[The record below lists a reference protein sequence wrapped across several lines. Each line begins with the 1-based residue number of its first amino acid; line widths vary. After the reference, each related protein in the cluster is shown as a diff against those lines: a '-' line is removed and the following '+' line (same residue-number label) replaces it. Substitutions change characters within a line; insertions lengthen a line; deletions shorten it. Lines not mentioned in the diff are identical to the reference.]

1 MKQRGFTLIELIV
14 VLVILGILAATAAPL
29 FVNLKGDANKAVL
42 QGVESSM
49 RSAATMVYAKA
60 AIAGQ
65 LADPGS
71 ITIDLNNDGDTADTI
86 ASAATGCDGI
96 QEGAFET
103 QFGYPVAANINC
115 LLSLTPDADFTDGTG
130 GTVQLAKAT
139 NAATCQVVYTPAGSA
154 GATPGFTRTETGC

>member
-42 QGVESSM
+42 QGVEASM

-65 LADPGS
+65 LGATGS
-71 ITIDLNNDGDTADTI
+71 VALDLNNDGDTADTGE
-86 ASAATGCDGI
+86 ASFAVV
-96 QEGAFET
+96 
-103 QFGYPVAANINC
+103 FGYPTAANINS
-115 LLSLTPDADFTDGTG
+115 LLSLTPATDFNTATA
-130 GTVQLAKAT
+130 GTVQLTKAT
-139 NAATCQVVYTPAGSA
+139 TPASCAVAYTAAASA
-154 GATPGFTRTETGC
+154 GAAPTTTITSTGC